1 MSGTRNNGYFL
12 SLSLSSLLHE
22 YNQGALKERVSNLKA
37 DLNLN
42 IL

>member
-1 MSGTRNNGYFL
+1 MSGTQNNGYFL

-22 YNQGALKERVSNLKA
+22 YNQGALKESVSDLKG
-37 DLNLN
+37 DLSLN